1 MAPGLRIGFFT
12 ECYHP
17 IVNGVVGSIDAL
29 RDGLVREGNEVIVVA
44 PEAPGFVDRD
54 SSIVRIPSLPLP
66 TPTAY
71 RLVIPFVTRSDRERI
86 ARNLAIVHT
95 HSPFVT
101 GWMGLRYARRSG
113 VPLVFTYHTR
123 LEKYAHYVPFERTM
137 TEHAALGLTRA
148 YAHAADAV
156 IVPTQAMERRLRE
169 LGVRTSIAVVPSAVD
184 VERFAAGRRRADVR
198 ARLGAAEDERLVLF
212 VSRLAREKNVELA
225 LRAFAQVGSAAR
237 LVVVGGG
244 PHRAELESE
253 ARRLG
258 VASRTT
264 FTGEMAPDACPT
276 CTPRPMRSSSP
287 APRRPRGSCSP
298 RPWRRGCRWWRST
311 RRRRATC
318 WGERA
323 RCAVPSRRRSP
334 RPWSELW
341 NAAAISVPH
350 IWHSR
355 GLG

>member
-1 MAPGLRIGFFT
+1 M
-12 ECYHP
+12 
-17 IVNGVVGSIDAL
+17 GSIDAL

-101 GWMGLRYARRSG
+101 GSDRLAHARRSG

-212 VSRLAREKNVELA
+212 VSRLAKEKNVELA

-264 FTGEMAPDACPT
+264 FTGEMAPDALPDVYASADAFVFTSTSETQGLVLAEAMASGLPVVAVDAPATRDVLGGAGALC
-276 CTPRPMRSSSP
+276 RPEP
-287 APRRPRGSCSP
+287 QAV
-298 RPWRRGCRWWRST
+298 
-311 RRRRATC
+311 AAAL
-318 WGERA
+318 ER
-323 RCAVPSRRRSP
+323 
-334 RPWSELW
+334 LW